1 MAMPVHREGEM
12 GSGHGCGWYPRANN
26 GGSSNVIAGGIG
38 VHREGDSWTSHYDL
52 CQNPPGDHE
61 KEELDTLAQG
71 SKTVKVNGKGCARI
85 GDPVACGSV
94 AVQGIS
100 TVLAGG

>member
-1 MAMPVHREGEM
+1 MAMPVHRKGEM
-12 GSGHGCGWYPRANN
+12 GSGHGCGWYPRAND

-38 VHREGDSWTSHYDL
+38 VHREGDSWTSHCDL
-52 CQNPPGDHE
+52 CQDPPPCHVS
-61 KEELDTLAQG
+61 TLAQG